1 MNKTGGRE
9 FREQLRKKFWPN
21 EDAWTGENKKG
32 WFYAPRTL
40 PLILS
45 LIASK
50 PVSGKRNPSRVYL
63 ELRARHLGEGVIEMK
78 HEGDHAYAAGCV
90 GNRGIRTWREHM
102 ELLENSAIIKTKRIG
117 NQRYK
122 YVLLVHP
129 TTVVEKLRQAK
140 KVDQHW
146 LDTYVA
152 RQLETKEH
160 SFEARK
166 KQKAATKAASKV
178 VSMNVSN
185 TAATKTNAS

>member
-1 MNKTGGRE
+1 MNKTRGRE

-21 EDAWTGENKKG
+21 EDAWTGENEKG

-50 PVSGKRNPSRVYL
+50 SVSGKRNPSRVYL
-63 ELRARHLGEGVIEMK
+63 ELWARHIGEGVIEMK
-78 HEGDHAYAAGCV
+78 HEGDHAYAAGYV

-102 ELLENSAIIKTKRIG
+102 ELLENSGIIKIKRIG
-117 NQRYK
+117 NQQYK

-129 TTVVEKLRQAK
+129 TTVVEKLRLAN
-140 KVDQHW
+140 KVDQQW
-146 LDTYVA
+146 LDTYAV

-166 KQKAATKAASKV
+166 KARAASKAAAKV
-178 VSMNVSN
+178 VSMKPTNQVS
-185 TAATKTNAS
+185 KKASAS